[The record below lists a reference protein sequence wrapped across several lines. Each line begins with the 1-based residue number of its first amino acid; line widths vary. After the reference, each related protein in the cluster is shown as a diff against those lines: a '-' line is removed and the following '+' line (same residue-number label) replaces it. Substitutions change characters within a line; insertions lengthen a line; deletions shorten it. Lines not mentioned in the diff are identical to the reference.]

1 MNKDKKPNV
10 PLIVGIGV
18 PVLMMLFV
26 AAAIYLPGLFKKPQ
40 FDFVYSSGQTSW
52 SSPILEVKDQ
62 KLTYKCADSQNYYS
76 SNDTASTEIAAK
88 CAEEFLPKL
97 YRHSIKENKSIE
109 ISYADAQKLIL
120 DSSADSPDGY
130 KVEQGDY
137 SSGDMFSGMF
147 GGSESS
153 DYSSWFLKGHNT
165 KTKLNLIIDT
175 NSPYDLKFVGWIKE

>member
-1 MNKDKKPNV
+1 MNKEKNVNV

-52 SSPILEVKDQ
+52 TSPTMEVKDQ
-62 KLTYKCADSQNYYS
+62 KLTYKCADSQSYYS
-76 SNDTASTEIAAK
+76 SDETASAEIAAK
-88 CAEEFLPKL
+88 CTEEFLPKL
-97 YRHSIKENKSIE
+97 YRHSIKENKSTE
-109 ISYADAQKLIL
+109 ISYADAQLLLL
-120 DSSADSPDGY
+120 DSNADSSDGY

-137 SSGDMFSGMF
+137 SGDMFLGMF

-153 DYSSWFLKGHNT
+153 DYNSWFLKGHNR

>member
-26 AAAIYLPGLFKKPQ
+26 AAAIYLPGLFQKPQ

-52 SSPILEVKDQ
+52 SSPALEVKNQ
-62 KLTYKCADSQNYYS
+62 KLTYQCADSQSYYS
-76 SNDTASTEIAAK
+76 SDGTAAAEIAAK
-88 CAEEFLPKL
+88 CTEEFLPKL
-97 YRHSIKENKSIE
+97 YRHSIKENKSTE

-120 DSSADSPDGY
+120 NSSADSPDGY

-137 SSGDMFSGMF
+137 SGDMFSGMF
-147 GGSESS
+147 GGSND
-153 DYSSWFLKGHNT
+153 DYRSWFLKGHNRR
-165 KTKLNLIIDT
+165 TKLNLIIDT